1 MARAA
6 AEGGGA
12 EAVTSD
18 AIAEA
23 IPSVVDPEGE
33 AVHAG
38 PEGMARALELIEA
51 GEPLRYEGVI
61 GPVSFDEFGDITG
74 PFRLWR
80 IEDGVVTTTGEMSA
94 EEVGAI
100 KAEAGGLTP
109 EGHAG
114 RSSSPRGSAAP
125 PRFARAFDVCDAA
138 TAASSQFAAT
148 ATCDGPPMLCW
159 YLAAGRRAIT
169 LGQGVGKQRESQPSV
184 NSSLTP
190 R

>member
-1 MARAA
+1 MNSEDFIASVGPQYLGDAYGTSSGTSPTASTEYFNANYEAFSDGIAPDAPAADRSYDAGAIVGLAMARAA

-38 PEGMARALELIEA
+38 PEGMARALELIGA

-100 KAEAGGLTP
+100 KAETAGG
-109 EGHAG
+109 
-114 RSSSPRGSAAP
+114 
-125 PRFARAFDVCDAA
+125 
-138 TAASSQFAAT
+138 
-148 ATCDGPPMLCW
+148 
-159 YLAAGRRAIT
+159 
-169 LGQGVGKQRESQPSV
+169 
-184 NSSLTP
+184 
-190 R
+190 